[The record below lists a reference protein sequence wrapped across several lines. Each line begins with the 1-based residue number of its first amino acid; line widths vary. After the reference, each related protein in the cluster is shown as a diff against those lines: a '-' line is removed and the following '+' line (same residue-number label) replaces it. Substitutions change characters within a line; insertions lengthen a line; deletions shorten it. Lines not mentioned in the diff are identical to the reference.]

1 MDKNIDR
8 DVLLAIAHEAHMMGR
23 IYNKNG
29 EPETPWEV
37 CDMIEEMVDRK
48 IAQLPPIEKG

>member
-1 MDKNIDR
+1 VDKNIDR